1 MIFALTGA
9 MSIFARLFAASLAL
23 LPVSAAAQP
32 ADFQSPSIVILGDS
46 QIPFGS
52 GPVFLEFFENI
63 KSHCPPTPQQ
73 AANLEVLADMK
84 VAVIGVRSTS
94 LHSWTAKMGR
104 AKGAICDVDPK
115 WKVNA
120 GTYGFINT
128 TGNKYKQIGQGDAY
142 QFCEKDMSAFQTMF
156 REGYYEPKLILLS
169 FLGNSAKRWAG
180 DYAKARAD
188 VEKMNAQLPA
198 GVPCIFMTTAPSYSK
213 KITDLRL
220 KAQANV
226 KRAFSE
232 TGSQCSFVEGA
243 TPETVAANQGNKS
256 YFRLSKSGKVK
267 DPYHPNE
274 KAAKE
279 FFMIAMTDIC
289 TAVYDQIDAAMPD
302 LASR

>member
-1 MIFALTGA
+1 MLKHFLRAA
-9 MSIFARLFAASLAL
+9 LFAVCAPTL
-23 LPVSAAAQP
+23 AAAQSEF
-32 ADFQSPSIVILGDS
+32 DSPSIVILGDS

-73 AANLEVLADMK
+73 AKDIEVLADMK

-94 LHSWTAKMGR
+94 LHSWTARMGR

-142 QFCEKDMSAFQTMF
+142 QFCKMDQSAFEAMF
-156 REGYYEPKLILLS
+156 RPDYYDPELILLS

-180 DYAKARAD
+180 DYTKALKD
-188 VEKMNAQLPA
+188 VEKMNAQLPV
-198 GVPCIFMTTAPSYSK
+198 GTPCIFMTTAPSYSK
-213 KITDLRL
+213 KITDLRI

-226 KRAFSE
+226 KRAFAES
-232 TGSQCSFVEGA
+232 GSTCSFVEGA
-243 TPETVAANQGNKS
+243 TPETVAANQGNKQ
-256 YFRLSKSGKVK
+256 YFRVNKAGKVK
-267 DPYHPNE
+267 DPYHPNT
-274 KAAKE
+274 KAAKT
-279 FFMIAMTDIC
+279 FFMIEMDDIC
-289 TAVYDQIDAAMPD
+289 TAVYDQVSKAMPEG
-302 LASR
+302 

>member
-1 MIFALTGA
+1 MTFFT
-9 MSIFARLFAASLAL
+9 RLLAAIAVLLPSSLAAQ
-23 LPVSAAAQP
+23 SAE
-32 ADFQSPSIVILGDS
+32 FQSPSIVILGDS

-52 GPVFLEFFENI
+52 GPVFLDFFENI
-63 KSHCPPTPQQ
+63 KSHCPPTPKQ

-94 LHSWTAKMGR
+94 LHSWTSKKGR

-142 QFCEKDMSAFQTMF
+142 QFCEKGKSAFEVMF
-156 REGYYEPKLILLS
+156 RPGYYEPKLILLS
-169 FLGNSAKRWAG
+169 FLGNSAKRWAN
-180 DYAKARAD
+180 DYDQAVTD
-188 VEKMNAQLPA
+188 VKRMNAQLPA

-226 KRAFSE
+226 KRAFAE
-232 TGSQCSFVEGA
+232 TGSQCSFIEGA
-243 TPETVAANQGNKS
+243 TPETVAANQGNKK

-274 KAAKE
+274 KAAKT
-279 FFMIAMTDIC
+279 FFMIAMNDIC
-289 TAVYDQIDAAMPD
+289 TAIYNQIDEAMPD

>member
-1 MIFALTGA
+1 MTLL
-9 MSIFARLFAASLAL
+9 RHFAAGLLAVL
-23 LPVSAAAQP
+23 PLPVIAQP
-32 ADFQSPSIVILGDS
+32 ADFVSPSIVILGDS

-52 GPVFLEFFENI
+52 GPVFLDFFENI
-63 KSHCPPTPQQ
+63 KRHCPPTPEQ

-94 LHSWTAKMGR
+94 LHSWTAKMGK

-142 QFCEKDMSAFQTMF
+142 QFCEMKKSAFQTMF
-156 REGYYEPKLILLS
+156 RPGYYEPKLILLS
-169 FLGNSAKRWAG
+169 FLGNSAKRWAN
-180 DYAKARAD
+180 DYAKAVED
-188 VEKMNAQLPA
+188 VEKMNAQLPQ

-226 KRAFSE
+226 KRAFAE
-232 TGSQCSFVEGA
+232 TGSQCSFIEGA
-243 TPETVAANQGNKS
+243 TPETVAANQGNKK

-274 KAAKE
+274 RAAKT
-279 FFMIAMTDIC
+279 FFMIAMDDIC
-289 TAVYDQIDAAMPD
+289 TAVYDQIGDAMPE
-302 LASR
+302 LAAR

>member
-1 MIFALTGA
+1 MLLSLLRKFA
-9 MSIFARLFAASLAL
+9 FACL
-23 LPVSAAAQP
+23 LPSAALAQS

-52 GPVFLEFFENI
+52 GPVFLDFFENI
-63 KSHCPPTPQQ
+63 KTHCPPTPAQ

-94 LHSWTAKMGR
+94 LHSWTAKMGK

-128 TGNKYKQIGQGDAY
+128 TGNKYKQIGKGDAY
-142 QFCEKDMSAFQTMF
+142 QFCERDKSAFQVMF
-156 REGYYEPKLILLS
+156 RPDYYAPKLILLS
-169 FLGNSAKRWAG
+169 FLGNSAKRWASSLE
-180 DYAKARAD
+180 KAIQD
-188 VEKMNAQLPA
+188 VQRMNEQLPP
-198 GVPCIFMTTAPSYSK
+198 GTPCIFMTTAPSYSK

-220 KAQANV
+220 KAQKNV
-226 KRAFSE
+226 KRAFAE

-243 TPETVAANQGNKS
+243 TPETVAANQGNRK
-256 YFRLSKSGKVK
+256 YFRVNKSGKVK

-274 KAAKE
+274 RAAKT
-279 FFMIAMTDIC
+279 FFMIAMDDIC
-289 TAVYDQIDAAMPD
+289 TAVYDQIDDAMPE
-302 LASR
+302 LAKR

>member
-1 MIFALTGA
+1 MTFFIRLLAAFAAL
-9 MSIFARLFAASLAL
+9 IPASLA
-23 LPVSAAAQP
+23 AQTS
-32 ADFQSPSIVILGDS
+32 DFQSPSIVILGDS

-63 KSHCPPTPQQ
+63 KGHCPPTPEQ

-156 REGYYEPKLILLS
+156 RAGYYEPKLILLS

-180 DYAKARAD
+180 SYDKALED
-188 VEKMNAQLPA
+188 VQKMNAQLPA

-226 KRAFSE
+226 RRAFAE

-243 TPETVAANQGNKS
+243 TPETVAANQGNKK

-274 KAAKE
+274 RAAKT
-279 FFMIAMTDIC
+279 FFMIAMEDIC